1 LRVAGCELNPKP
13 KTRNPQPATRNPQP
27 KTQNPKP
34 KTQNPQLKIM
44 NRIIKIIFLDI
55 LKNKIVLGYTLILAL
70 LSWSSFGLEDNSA
83 KGLLTILNV
92 ILFTVPLVSILF
104 ATIYLY
110 NSSEFIELLLS
121 QPVKRRKI
129 WLSLFLG
136 LSLSMV
142 AAFFIGA
149 GIPLLVNA
157 PDSVG
162 VMMLVVG
169 CLISII
175 FVALAFLSSILT
187 RDKSKGIGIAIMT
200 WLFFA
205 LLFDGLVLFLLF
217 QFSDYPIEK
226 AMVAV
231 TAFSPIDLARIQIL
245 LQLDVSA
252 MMGYTGAIFKD
263 FFGTAMGLTVSF
275 ALLCLWVLIPFYIS
289 LKKFKNKD
297 L

>member
-1 LRVAGCELNPKP
+1 
-13 KTRNPQPATRNPQP
+13 
-27 KTQNPKP
+27 
-34 KTQNPQLKIM
+34 M

-55 LKNKIVLGYTLILAL
+55 LKNKIVLAYTLILAL

-121 QPVKRRKI
+121 QPVKRNKI
-129 WLSLFLG
+129 WLSLFFG
-136 LSLSMV
+136 LSMSMV
-142 AAFFIGA
+142 SAFLIGA
-149 GIPLLVNA
+149 GIPLLINA

-162 VMMLVVG
+162 IMMIVVG
-169 CLISII
+169 CLISVI
-175 FVALAFLSSILT
+175 FVALAFLSSIIT
-187 RDKSKGIGIAIMT
+187 RDKAKGIGIAIMI
-200 WLFFA
+200 WLYFA
-205 LLFDGLVLFLLF
+205 LLFDGMVLFLLF
-217 QFSDYPIEK
+217 QLSDYPIEK

-231 TAFSPIDLARIQIL
+231 TALNPIDLARIQIL

-263 FFGTAMGLTVSF
+263 FFGTSFGLIMSF
-275 ALLCLWVLIPFYIS
+275 ILLCSWAVIPFYVS

>member
-1 LRVAGCELNPKP
+1 LAY
-13 KTRNPQPATRNPQP
+13 A
-27 KTQNPKP
+27 
-34 KTQNPQLKIM
+34 
-44 NRIIKIIFLDI
+44 F
-55 LKNKIVLGYTLILAL
+55 ILAL
-70 LSWSSFGLEDNSA
+70 LSWSSFGLEDNTA
-83 KGLLTILNV
+83 KGLLTVLNV

-121 QPVKRRKI
+121 QPVKRKKI

-142 AAFFIGA
+142 LAFFIGA
-149 GIPLLVNA
+149 GIPLLIYA

-162 VMMLVVG
+162 IMMLIIG
-169 CLISII
+169 CLISLV

-200 WLFFA
+200 WLYFA
-205 LLFDGLVLFLLF
+205 LIFDGMVLFLLF
-217 QFSDYPIEK
+217 QFSEYPIEK
-226 AMVAV
+226 IMVGI
-231 TAFSPIDLARIQIL
+231 TALSPIDLARIQIL
-245 LQLDVSA
+245 LHLDVSA

-263 FFGTAMGLTVSF
+263 FFGTSLGLIISF
-275 ALLCLWVLIPFYIS
+275 SLLCLWVIIPFYIS

>member
-1 LRVAGCELNPKP
+1 
-13 KTRNPQPATRNPQP
+13 
-27 KTQNPKP
+27 
-34 KTQNPQLKIM
+34 M
-44 NRIIKIIFLDI
+44 NRIIKIILLDI
-55 LKNKIVLGYTLILAL
+55 LKSKIVIAYTLILAI
-70 LSWSSFGLEDNSA
+70 LSWSSFALEDNSA
-83 KGLLTILNV
+83 KGILTILNV

-121 QPVKRRKI
+121 QPIKRRKI
-129 WLSLFLG
+129 WISLFLG
-136 LSLSMV
+136 LSFSMIL
-142 AAFFIGA
+142 AFFVGA
-149 GIPLLVNA
+149 GIPLLINS

-162 VMMLVVG
+162 IMMFVNG
-169 CLISII
+169 CFITTI
-175 FVALAFLSSILT
+175 FTALAFLSSILT
-187 RDKSKGIGIAIMT
+187 RDKAKGIGIAIMT

-217 QFSDYPIEK
+217 QLSDYPIEN

-245 LQLDVSA
+245 LHLDVSA

-263 FFGTAMGLTVSF
+263 FFGTNVGLVVSF
-275 ALLCLWVLIPFYIS
+275 ALLILWTIIPFTIS
-289 LKKFKNKD
+289 LMKFKNKD

>member
-1 LRVAGCELNPKP
+1 
-13 KTRNPQPATRNPQP
+13 
-27 KTQNPKP
+27 
-34 KTQNPQLKIM
+34 M
-44 NRIIKIIFLDI
+44 NRSIKIIFLDI
-55 LKNKIVLGYTLILAL
+55 LKNKIIVAYTLILAI

-83 KGLLTILNV
+83 KGLLTILNI

-110 NSSEFIELLLS
+110 NSAEFIELLLS
-121 QPVKRRKI
+121 QPIKRKKI

-142 AAFFIGA
+142 LAFFIGA
-149 GIPLLVNA
+149 GIPLLINA

-162 VMMLVVG
+162 IMMLIIG
-169 CLISII
+169 SLITLV

-187 RDKSKGIGIAIMT
+187 RDKAKGIGIAIMG
-200 WLFFA
+200 WLYFA
-205 LLFDGLVLFLLF
+205 LLFDGLILYLLF
-217 QFSDYPIEK
+217 QLSDYPIEK
-226 AMVAV
+226 AMIVV

-245 LQLDVSA
+245 LHLDVSA

-263 FFGTAMGLTVSF
+263 FFGTSVGLLISF
-275 ALLCLWVLIPFYIS
+275 LLLCLWVIVPFFIS
-289 LKKFKNKD
+289 LFKFKNKD

>member
-1 LRVAGCELNPKP
+1 
-13 KTRNPQPATRNPQP
+13 
-27 KTQNPKP
+27 
-34 KTQNPQLKIM
+34 M

-55 LKNKIVLGYTLILAL
+55 LKNKIVLAYTFILAI

-121 QPVKRRKI
+121 QPIKRKKI

-142 AAFFIGA
+142 SAFFIGA
-149 GIPLLVNA
+149 GIPLLLYA
-157 PDSVG
+157 PDIVG
-162 VMMLVVG
+162 GMMLIVG
-169 CLISII
+169 CLISVV

-187 RDKSKGIGIAIMT
+187 RDKAKGIGIAIMI
-200 WLFFA
+200 WLYFA
-205 LLFDGLVLFLLF
+205 LIFDGMVLFLLF
-217 QFSDYPIEK
+217 QFSEYPIEN
-226 AMVAV
+226 AMVGLTV
-231 TAFSPIDLARIQIL
+231 LSPIDLARIQIL
-245 LQLDVSA
+245 LHLDVSA

-263 FFGTAMGLTVSF
+263 FFGTSLGLIVSF
-275 ALLCLWVLIPFYIS
+275 MLLCLWVIVPFFVS
-289 LKKFKNKD
+289 LVKFKNKD